1 MILLF
6 KLLFILIKA
15 YCHRLYI
22 GISVVIKTNV
32 LLPCLV
38 ELSADKK
45 QGHNHDLIF
54 IWLIL
59 MSHPEPH
66 QA

>member
-1 MILLF
+1 LLF
-6 KLLFILIKA
+6 KLLFILTKA

-38 ELSADKK
+38 ELSADNNK
-45 QGHNHDLIF
+45 GI
-54 IWLIL
+54 IMI
-59 MSHPEPH
+59 
-66 QA
+66 